1 MPNWITAKLAGYV
14 VAGLLASGVL
24 LKVYSVVE
32 NYFTGVS
39 NTRIELANERIKRE
53 RSDTSLALLR
63 ATVELQDEHDLVIE
77 ELRFQY
83 DQDVDQLRLDAEA
96 QIMVLE
102 DRERLARVTSAK
114 PKLVEKLANRATKE
128 RFNELETIINN

>member
-1 MPNWITAKLAGYV
+1 MPNWITTKLAGYV

-24 LKVYSVVE
+24 LKIYSVAD
-32 NYFTGVS
+32 NYFNEVG
-39 NTRIELANERIKRE
+39 NTRTELANERIKRE
-53 RSDTSLALLR
+53 RADTSLALLQ
-63 ATVELQDEHDLVIE
+63 AAVELQDEHDLVIE